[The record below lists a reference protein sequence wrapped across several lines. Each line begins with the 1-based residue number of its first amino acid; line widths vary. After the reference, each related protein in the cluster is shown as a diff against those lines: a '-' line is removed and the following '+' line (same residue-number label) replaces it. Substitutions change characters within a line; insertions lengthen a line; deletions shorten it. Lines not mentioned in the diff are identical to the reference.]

1 MSKIRDL
8 PEGICGLVRNG
19 CMVCIQETQF
29 HAQHPEGKTRGVP
42 GEAGG
47 AAPRATHPGKV
58 DRLPKMLPVPGKS
71 YPGDD
76 AGREWRLRDGNRSGV
91 SRHPR
96 KVGVTRV
103 TPGAF
108 KMKLKR

>member
-1 MSKIRDL
+1 MWFSEKRMHGVYPRDSV
-8 PEGICGLVRNG
+8 PRS
-19 CMVCIQETQF
+19 
-29 HAQHPEGKTRGVP
+29 APRGKDPRGTRGS
-42 GEAGG
+42 GRSS
-47 AAPRATHPGKV
+47 PRATHPGKV